1 MAALALAGSPSQ
13 YVSYVSWHGWN
24 NRRQSM
30 ELALITATLTKRTLM
45 ARDFTEGHNRGRGA
59 PWQKFFAIDHPT
71 VSGRGPVALASL
83 NSTAVGEDSGTLEEQ
98 ERAFA
103 HLGWRPVPF
112 DRTSCMTDMRGALAR
127 VDVPGKPL
135 LYYPSWDGWWPV
147 VVRPQDHAAARAA
160 LAKLHL
166 RAEWRTAA
174 ALLVAELPPGYR
186 ALHFRLGDRAGL
198 SLDCVPGPPRLTRS
212 EGQGLGA
219 RHIATVLGWD
229 GCPLSETEDAF
240 DRWEATGPV
249 YIATNRPNDPRAI
262 ALQKRTGALL
272 WDHIPLAVRQRAL
285 SLVGFAEERDGS
297 AVSLLEQLICA
308 AASDFLPSWP
318 SSWGSFVAEERLK
331 AGKADAGATLAAMR
345 SSMMRMHHASN
356 ATHCPAPAAALE
368 LPVAL
373 RRVPKE
379 KVARRLLRG

>member
-1 MAALALAGSPSQ
+1 MVAVALAGSPSQ
-13 YVSYVSWHGWN
+13 LVSYVSWHGWN
-24 NRRQSM
+24 NRRQSL
-30 ELALITATLTKRTLM
+30 ELALISATLTGRTLM
-45 ARDFTEGHNRGRGA
+45 ARDFTEGHNSGRGA
-59 PWQKFFAIDHPT
+59 PCQKFFEIDYPT
-71 VSGRGPVALASL
+71 VPERTPAAFASL
-83 NSTAVGEDSGTLEEQ
+83 NSTRTAAEDGTLEGQ
-98 ERAFA
+98 EHAFA
-103 HLGWRPVPF
+103 LDGWQPVPF
-112 DRTSCMTDMRGALAR
+112 DRTSCMTDMRAALAR
-127 VDVPGKPL
+127 VDVPGKPR

-147 VVRPQDHAAARAA
+147 VVRPADHAAARAA
-160 LAKLHL
+160 LAKLRL
-166 RAEWRTAA
+166 RAEWRAAA
-174 ALLVAELPPGYR
+174 ALLVAELPPGFR

-198 SLDCVPGPPRLTRS
+198 SLDCVPGPPRLTRAA
-212 EGQGLGA
+212 GQGLRT

-249 YIATNRPNDPRAI
+249 YIATNRPADPRVV

-272 WDHIPLAVRQRAL
+272 WDHIPQAVRQRAL
-285 SLVGFAEERDGS
+285 SLVGFGEERDGS

-345 SSMMRMHHASN
+345 SSMMRMHHARN